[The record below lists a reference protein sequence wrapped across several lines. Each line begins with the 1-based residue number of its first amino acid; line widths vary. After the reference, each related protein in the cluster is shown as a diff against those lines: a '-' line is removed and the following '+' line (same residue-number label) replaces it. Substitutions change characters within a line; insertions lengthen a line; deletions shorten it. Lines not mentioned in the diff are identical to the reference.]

1 MITYGITVADEI
13 FEFKRLINSL
23 EPYILPDEEI
33 VILADQNKVT
43 KDIEDFCKLCGLK
56 INYFDFQKDFS
67 AFKNTLFELSTKD
80 YLMQIDADEQIPPSL
95 LNALRAV
102 VQKGGVDLLWIPRI
116 NVVRGA
122 TEEHIKKYNWT
133 INEMGWEGFPDFQ
146 SRFVSTKGHVKWRN
160 KVHEVLV
167 GANNQARLS
176 NSPIEH
182 FCILHVKDINKQEL
196 QYNLILGYQSSSMTP

>member
-1 MITYGITVADEI
+1 MITYGITVADEC

-23 EPYILPDEEI
+23 EPYVLPDEEI
-33 VILADQNKVT
+33 VILADQNKIT
-43 KDIEDFCKLCGLK
+43 KEIEDFCELCGLK
-56 INYFDFQKDFS
+56 VNYFDFQKDFS
-67 AFKNTLFELSTKD
+67 AFKNTLFDLSTKD

-102 VQKGGVDLLWIPRI
+102 VQKGDIDLLWIPRI

-122 TEEHIKKYNWT
+122 TEEHVKKYNWE
-133 INEMGWEGFPDFQ
+133 INEMGWEGFPDLQ
-146 SRFVSTKGHVKWRN
+146 SRFVSTKGHIKWQN
-160 KVHEVLV
+160 KVHEILQ

-182 FCILHVKDINKQEL
+182 FCILHVKDIQKQEKQNDL
-196 QYNLILGYQSSSMTP
+196 YDTI

>member
-1 MITYGITVADEI
+1 MITYGITVADEF

-43 KDIEDFCKLCGLK
+43 KEIEDFCELCGLK
-56 INYFDFQKDFS
+56 VNYFDFQKDFS
-67 AFKNTLFELSTKD
+67 EFKNALFELSTKR

-95 LNALRAV
+95 LHALRTV
-102 VQKGGVDLLWIPRI
+102 GQQRPEIDLLWIPRI

-133 INEMGWEGFPDFQ
+133 INQMGWEGFPDFQ

-196 QYNLILGYQSSSMTP
+196 QYNLYDTI